1 MNDSTQVSG
10 WNDRTKI
17 PYGASATLDRL
28 RHQVG
33 VSGRALF
40 SIWLLLMILI
50 PHVWRLGDRP
60 MLVLALSLAIAVQIS
75 LVLTILSPA
84 LGARVVLK
92 VGISIFLA
100 AWLSEVVGVHTG
112 LPFGSYTYTEALQ
125 PQIAGVPVQVPAA
138 WLMMLPAAWAVGG
151 SFIYRRGQASKP
163 RSWVDKAAF
172 AATSGLAFSAWD
184 LFLDP
189 QMVAWQLWSWE
200 TPGHYFGIPLIN
212 FLGWTVIAASLS
224 FGASFVIEIDA
235 LPIEALLL
243 VYSTA
248 WLLESV
254 GLGLF
259 FGLPGPATAGF
270 AGMGIFAAFAWR
282 KVLAGST

>member
-17 PYGASATLDRL
+17 HGASAILDRL
-28 RHQVG
+28 RHQIGVG
-33 VSGRALF
+33 GRVLF

-50 PHVWRLGDRP
+50 PHIRSLGDQP

-75 LVLTILSPA
+75 LVLAILSPA
-84 LGARVVLK
+84 FGAQAVLK
-92 VGISIFLA
+92 VGISVILA

-138 WLMMLPAAWAVGG
+138 WLMMLPAAWAVGA
-151 SFIYRRGQASKP
+151 SLIYRRGQASRP
-163 RSWVDKAAF
+163 RSWLDRAAF

-212 FLGWTVIAASLS
+212 FLGWTLVAAALT
-224 FGASFVIEIDA
+224 FGASFVIETDA

-259 FGLPGPATAGF
+259 FGLPGPAAAGF
-270 AGMGIFAAFAWR
+270 AGMGIFAALAWR